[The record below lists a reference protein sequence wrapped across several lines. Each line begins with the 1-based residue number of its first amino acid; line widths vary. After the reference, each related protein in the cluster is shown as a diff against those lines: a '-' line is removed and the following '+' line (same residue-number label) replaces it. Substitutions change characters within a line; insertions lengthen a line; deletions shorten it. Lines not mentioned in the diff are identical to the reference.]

1 MVRSIMYIADVGG
14 VVYGVDGVTV
24 VCRVGVAWV
33 TGVAV
38 VVVVGGVVGICIAI
52 CFV

>member
-24 VCRVGVAWV
+24 VCRVGD
-33 TGVAV
+33 GI
-38 VVVVGGVVGICIAI
+38 GGVIDGVGIDWYSC
-52 CFV
+52 CCCWWCC